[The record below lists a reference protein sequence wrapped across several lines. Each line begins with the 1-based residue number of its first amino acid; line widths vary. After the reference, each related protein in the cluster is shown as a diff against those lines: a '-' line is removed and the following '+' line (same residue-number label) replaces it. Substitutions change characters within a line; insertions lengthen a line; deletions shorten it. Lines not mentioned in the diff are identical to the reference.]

1 MIEREKKIRNARK
14 LRRNLFYFRRSYIY
28 LRNDNA
34 RKKYIYIFQIKEILT
49 LSNHETRTYTEA
61 RIRSL
66 FSLFIDRLKFQI
78 RILRSSI
85 NSFRNTFSFKR
96 SNYRTVQLAS
106 QNNEY

>member
-1 MIEREKKIRNARK
+1 MIREK
-14 LRRNLFYFRRSYIY
+14 NLKRAKTPKKSVLFSTIIY
-28 LRNDNA
+28 RTNDNA
-34 RKKYIYIFQIKEILT
+34 KKIYIYIFQIKEILT

>member
-14 LRRNLFYFRRSYIY
+14 LRRNLFYFRRSFIE
-28 LRNDNA
+28 RTIM